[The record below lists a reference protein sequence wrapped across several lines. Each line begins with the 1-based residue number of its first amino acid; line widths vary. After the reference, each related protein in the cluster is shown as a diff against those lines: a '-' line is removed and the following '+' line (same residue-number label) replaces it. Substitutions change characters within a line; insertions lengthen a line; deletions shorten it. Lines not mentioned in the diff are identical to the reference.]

1 MKLLKIKTKVEN
13 LDQLRQ
19 RKAELQSRIKSE
31 KAEILASWQEI
42 RGDLE
47 PGKIIANA
55 AQSLLGLSEQPG
67 RGKPGAAMRL
77 QGPLQVATNLL
88 VRSPQA
94 RLLLELAVPLVL
106 TYLPRIVNKV
116 KGISVDKTKVKLYGT
131 MRKGVAGL
139 RKQLHRKKSD
149 VTPETENE
157 PVLSDHSAK

>member
-55 AQSLLGLSEQPG
+55 AQSLLGFSEQPG
-67 RGKPGAAMRL
+67 GGKSGAAARL

-88 VRSPQA
+88 VRSPQT
-94 RLLLELAVPLVL
+94 RLLLELAVPLIL
-106 TYLPRIVNKV
+106 TYLPRITKKV
-116 KGISVDKTKVKLYGT
+116 KGISLDKTKVKMYGT
-131 MRKGVAGL
+131 MRKGIAGL
-139 RKQLHRKKSD
+139 RKQLHRKKNN
-149 VTPETENE
+149 VMPEMENE
-157 PVLSDHSAK
+157 PALPDQSAK